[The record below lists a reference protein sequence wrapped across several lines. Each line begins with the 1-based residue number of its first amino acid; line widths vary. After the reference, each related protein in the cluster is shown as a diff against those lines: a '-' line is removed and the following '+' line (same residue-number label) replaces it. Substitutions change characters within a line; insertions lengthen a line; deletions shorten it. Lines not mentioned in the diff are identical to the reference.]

1 VNAVRDISRKG
12 AVNDPAG
19 HIELLAAQMADP
31 EASWSLG
38 TFGAI
43 AEFAR
48 DGNEPVE
55 LSRTDAHLAAAT
67 ARGGIR
73 IAPREDMRLFA
84 SESTTRESWSQRVS
98 LCLSEN
104 RCAMGGRTALTALG
118 PDAEALREQDRAA
131 VLFDLGLGALQVD
144 ACVRVADP
152 QVTAQLLACAGRS
165 LFEPGNPAMMI
176 ILAASPHRVFVSRL
190 GRIEVFQPIPP
201 ADGKSPNGPHTHV
214 LPKLLRHGRTH
225 SATEPVPDGFVPCA
239 HLYPA
244 HPARDAFGRSR
255 PFDGGRHAAFQ
266 NILRAFG
273 DPASVAQ
280 KQRIIAAIAA
290 GADPT
295 AVPVTDHR
303 FARRTV
309 RVVLRQLA
317 VADEGSPALAAWM
330 AAHERPDRSEPDDE
344 DDPHEQG

>member
-1 VNAVRDISRKG
+1 VKY
-12 AVNDPAG
+12 PASL
-19 HIELLAAQMADP
+19 IELLAAQMADP

-48 DGNEPVE
+48 DPDEPVE
-55 LSRTDAHLAAAT
+55 LSRTDADLAAAT

-73 IAPREDMRLFA
+73 ITPNEGLRLFA
-84 SESTTRESWSQRVS
+84 SESATRESWSQRVS
-98 LCLSEN
+98 LCLPEN
-104 RCAMGGRTALTALG
+104 RCAMNGRIELTALG
-118 PDAEALREQDRAA
+118 PDTEALREQDREA
-131 VLFDLGLGALQVD
+131 VLFDLGLVTLQVD

-152 QVTAQLLACAGRS
+152 KVIAELLPHVGRS

-176 ILAASPHRVFVSRL
+176 ILGASPHRVFISRL

-214 LPKLLRHGRTH
+214 LPKLLRLRRTH
-225 SATEPVPDGFVPCA
+225 AATEPVPDGFVPCA

-244 HPARDAFGRSR
+244 HPTRDAFGRGR

-266 NILRAFG
+266 SILSAFG
-273 DPASVAQ
+273 DPASVAL
-280 KQRIIAAIAA
+280 KQRIIAAITA

-295 AVPVTDHR
+295 SVAVTDHR
-303 FARRTV
+303 FARTAI
-309 RVVLRQLA
+309 RVAVRQLCA
-317 VADEGSPALAAWM
+317 TDDASPALAAWM
-330 AAHERPDRSEPDDE
+330 AVHERSDRVEPEDE

>member
-1 VNAVRDISRKG
+1 
-12 AVNDPAG
+12 VNDAAS
-19 HIELLAAQMADP
+19 HIELLAEQMADP

-48 DGNEPVE
+48 DPDEPVE
-55 LSRTDAHLAAAT
+55 VSRTDADLAAVT

-73 IAPREDMRLFA
+73 IATHEHMRLFA

-98 LCLSEN
+98 LCLPEN
-104 RCAMGGRTALTALG
+104 RCAMNGRTALTALG

-144 ACVRVADP
+144 ACVRVADSKMI
-152 QVTAQLLACAGRS
+152 AELLPHIGRS
-165 LFEPGNPAMMI
+165 LFEPGNPAMKI
-176 ILAASPHRVFVSRL
+176 LLAASPHRVFMSKL
-190 GRIEVFQPIPP
+190 GRIEVFQAIPP
-201 ADGKSPNGPHTHV
+201 ADGTSPQGPHTHV
-214 LPKLLRHGRTH
+214 LPKLLQHRRTH

-244 HPARDAFGRSR
+244 HPTRDAFGRGC

-266 NILRAFG
+266 SILRAFG
-273 DPASVAQ
+273 DPAAVAL

-295 AVPVTDHR
+295 AIAVTDQR
-303 FARRTV
+303 FARTAV
-309 RVVLRQLA
+309 RVALRQFGA
-317 VADEGSPALAAWM
+317 TDDASPALAAWM
-330 AAHERPDRSEPDDE
+330 AAHERSDRSEPEDE
-344 DDPHEQG
+344 DDPHAQG

>member
-1 VNAVRDISRKG
+1 VDADFPGKG
-12 AVNDPAG
+12 AVNDAAR
-19 HIELLAAQMADP
+19 HIELLAAQMADH

-48 DGNEPVE
+48 DGDEPVE
-55 LSRTDAHLAAAT
+55 LSCADAHLAAVT
-67 ARGGIR
+67 ARGGMR

-98 LCLSEN
+98 LCLPEN
-104 RCAMGGRTALTALG
+104 CCAMSRRTALTAIG
-118 PDAEALREQDRAA
+118 PDVEALRRQDREA
-131 VLFDLGLGALQVD
+131 VLFDLGLGRLQVD

-152 QVTAQLLACAGRS
+152 EVIDELSPHVGRS
-165 LFEPGNPAMMI
+165 LFEPGNPAMTI

-214 LPKLLRHGRTH
+214 LPKLLRHRRTH
-225 SATEPVPDGFVPCA
+225 SATEPVPDSFVPCA

-244 HPARDAFGRSR
+244 HPARDAFGRGR
-255 PFDGGRHAAFQ
+255 PFDCRRHAAFQ
-266 NILRAFG
+266 SILRAFG
-273 DPASVAQ
+273 DPASVAL
-280 KQRIIAAIAA
+280 KQRVIAAVAV

-295 AVPVTDHR
+295 AIAVTDDR
-303 FARRTV
+303 FARTAV
-309 RVVLRQLA
+309 RVALRQLA
-317 VADEGSPALAAWM
+317 VADEGWPALAAWM
-330 AAHERPDRSEPDDE
+330 AAHERSDRIEPERE

>member
-1 VNAVRDISRKG
+1 VDGDIGRKR
-12 AVNDPAG
+12 AVNDAAS
-19 HIELLAAQMADP
+19 HIELLATQIADH

-48 DGNEPVE
+48 DPDEPVE
-55 LSRTDAHLAAAT
+55 LSRTDADLAAAT

-73 IAPREDMRLFA
+73 ITPNERLRLFA

-98 LCLSEN
+98 LCLPES
-104 RCAMGGRTALTALG
+104 RCAMNGRAALTALG
-118 PDAEALREQDRAA
+118 SDAEALREQDREA
-131 VLFDLGLGALQVD
+131 VLFDLGLGTLQVD
-144 ACVRVADP
+144 ACVRVADRE
-152 QVTAQLLACAGRS
+152 VTAELLQCVGRS

-176 ILAASPHRVFVSRL
+176 ILAANPHRVFVSRL

-201 ADGKSPNGPHTHV
+201 ADGKSPTGPHTHV
-214 LPKLLRHGRTH
+214 LPKLLQHRRTH
-225 SATEPVPDGFVPCA
+225 SATEPVPDGYVPCA

-244 HPARDAFGRSR
+244 HPARDAFGRGR

-266 NILRAFG
+266 SILRAFG
-273 DPASVAQ
+273 DPAVVAL

-295 AVPVTDHR
+295 AIAVTDHR
-303 FARRTV
+303 FARTAI
-309 RVVLRQLA
+309 RVAVRQLCA
-317 VADEGSPALAAWM
+317 TDDVSPALAAWM
-330 AAHERPDRSEPDDE
+330 AVHERSDRVEPEDE

>member
-1 VNAVRDISRKG
+1 MSDA
-12 AVNDPAG
+12 ADP
-19 HIELLAAQMADP
+19 IELLAAQMADH
-31 EASWSLG
+31 ETSWSLG

-48 DGNEPVE
+48 EPDEPVE
-55 LSRTDAHLAAAT
+55 LARTDAHLAATT

-73 IAPREDMRLFA
+73 ITPREDMRLFA

-98 LCLSEN
+98 LCLPDGC
-104 RCAMGGRTALTALG
+104 CAMGGRTALTALG
-118 PDAEALREQDRAA
+118 PDAEALREQDREA

-152 QVTAQLLACAGRS
+152 AVTAQLLSCAGRS
-165 LFEPGNPAMMI
+165 LFEPGNPAMTI

-214 LPKLLRHGRTH
+214 LPKLLRHRRTH
-225 SATEPVPDGFVPCA
+225 SATEPVPDGLIPCA

-244 HPARDAFGRSR
+244 HPARDAFGRGR

-266 NILRAFG
+266 DILRAFG
-273 DPASVAQ
+273 DPASVAL
-280 KQRIIAAIAA
+280 KQRVIAAIAA
-290 GADPT
+290 GTDPT
-295 AVPVTDHR
+295 AVAVTDDR
-303 FARRTV
+303 FARAAI
-309 RVVLRQLA
+309 RVALRQVCA
-317 VADEGSPALAAWM
+317 TDDVSPALAAWM
-330 AAHERPDRSEPDDE
+330 AVHERADRSEPQDE
-344 DDPHEQG
+344 DDPHGQD

>member
-1 VNAVRDISRKG
+1 
-12 AVNDPAG
+12 VNDQAS

-48 DGNEPVE
+48 DRDERVE
-55 LSRTDAHLAAAT
+55 VSRTDADLAAVT

-73 IAPREDMRLFA
+73 IAAHEHMRLFA

-98 LCLSEN
+98 LCLPEN
-104 RCAMGGRTALTALG
+104 RCAMNGRTALTALG

-131 VLFDLGLGALQVD
+131 VLFDLGLGTFQVD
-144 ACVRVADP
+144 VCVRVVD
-152 QVTAQLLACAGRS
+152 QDVIDELLPHVGRS
-165 LFEPGNPAMMI
+165 LFEPGNPAMKI
-176 ILAASPHRVFVSRL
+176 LLAASPHRVFISRL

-201 ADGKSPNGPHTHV
+201 ADGKSPQGPHTHV
-214 LPKLLRHGRTH
+214 LPKLLQHRRTH
-225 SATEPVPDGFVPCA
+225 SATEPVPNGFVPCA

-244 HPARDAFGRSR
+244 HPARDAFGRGR
-255 PFDGGRHAAFQ
+255 PFDGGRYAAFQ
-266 NILRAFG
+266 SILGVFG
-273 DPASVAQ
+273 DPATVAL

-295 AVPVTDHR
+295 AIAVSDHR
-303 FARRTV
+303 FARTAV
-309 RVVLRQLA
+309 RVALRQLCA
-317 VADEGSPALAAWM
+317 TGNASPALAPWM
-330 AAHERPDRSEPDDE
+330 AAHERPDRSEPEDE
-344 DDPHEQG
+344 DDPHAQD

>member
-1 VNAVRDISRKG
+1 VDADDPRNS
-12 AVNDPAG
+12 AVNDAAS
-19 HIELLAAQMADP
+19 HIELLAEQMADP

-48 DGNEPVE
+48 DPDEPVE
-55 LSRTDAHLAAAT
+55 LSRTDADLAAVT
-67 ARGGIR
+67 ARGGFR
-73 IAPREDMRLFA
+73 IAPREHMRLFA
-84 SESTTRESWSQRVS
+84 SESTTRESWGQRVS
-98 LCLSEN
+98 LCLPEN
-104 RCAMGGRTALTALG
+104 RCAMNGRTALTALG
-118 PDAEALREQDRAA
+118 PDAEALREKDREA

-152 QVTAQLLACAGRS
+152 EVTAELLSCAGRS

-176 ILAASPHRVFVSRL
+176 ILGASPHRVFISRL
-190 GRIEVFQPIPP
+190 GRSEVFQPIPP
-201 ADGKSPNGPHTHV
+201 ADGKSPEGPHTHV
-214 LPKLLRHGRTH
+214 LPKLLQHPRTH

-244 HPARDAFGRSR
+244 HPVRDALGRSR

-266 NILRAFG
+266 SILRAFG
-273 DPASVAQ
+273 DPATVAL

-295 AVPVTDHR
+295 AIAVTDQR
-303 FARRTV
+303 FARTAV
-309 RVVLRQLA
+309 RVALRQLYA
-317 VADEGSPALAAWM
+317 TDNASPALAAWT
-330 AAHERPDRSEPDDE
+330 AAHERPDRSEPEDE
-344 DDPHEQG
+344 DDPHGQS

>member
-1 VNAVRDISRKG
+1 VDAVRDIPRKG
-12 AVNDPAG
+12 AVNEAASP
-19 HIELLAAQMADP
+19 IELLAAQMADP

-48 DGNEPVE
+48 DGDEPVE
-55 LSRTDAHLAAAT
+55 LSRTDAHLAAVT

-73 IAPREDMRLFA
+73 ITPNEGLRLFA
-84 SESTTRESWSQRVS
+84 SESTTRDSWGQRVS
-98 LCLSEN
+98 LCLAEN
-104 RCAMGGRTALTALG
+104 RCAMSGRTALIALG
-118 PDAEALREQDRAA
+118 PDAEALREQDREA

-152 QVTAQLLACAGRS
+152 EVTAQLLSCAGRL
-165 LFEPGNPAMMI
+165 LFEPGNPAMTI

-214 LPKLLRHGRTH
+214 LPKLLRHRRTH
-225 SATEPVPDGFVPCA
+225 SATEPVPDNFVPCA

-244 HPARDAFGRSR
+244 HPARDIFGRGR
-255 PFDGGRHAAFQ
+255 PFDGGQHAAFQ

-273 DPASVAQ
+273 DPATVAL
-280 KQRIIAAIAA
+280 KHRVVAAIAA
-290 GADPT
+290 GADPS
-295 AVPVTDHR
+295 AIAVTDDR
-303 FARRTV
+303 FARTAI
-309 RVVLRQLA
+309 RVVLRQLDA
-317 VADEGSPALAAWM
+317 ADPASPALAAWM
-330 AAHERPDRSEPDDE
+330 AAHERPDRGEPEDE
-344 DDPHEQG
+344 DNPHEQG

>member
-1 VNAVRDISRKG
+1 
-12 AVNDPAG
+12 VNDASSP
-19 HIELLAAQMADP
+19 IELLAAQMADH

-48 DGNEPVE
+48 DPDEPVE
-55 LSRTDAHLAAAT
+55 LSRNSADLAAVT

-98 LCLSEN
+98 LCLPEN
-104 RCAMGGRTALTALG
+104 RCAMNGRTALTALG
-118 PDAEALREQDRAA
+118 PDAQALREQDREA
-131 VLFDLGLGALQVD
+131 VLFDLGLGTLQVD

-152 QVTAQLLACAGRS
+152 EVTAELLPFAGRS
-165 LFEPGNPAMMI
+165 VFESGNPTMAI

-201 ADGKSPNGPHTHV
+201 ADGKSPEGPHTHV
-214 LPKLLRHGRTH
+214 LPKLLQHRRTH

-244 HPARDAFGRSR
+244 HPARDALGHDR
-255 PFDGGRHAAFQ
+255 PFDGERHAAFQ
-266 NILRAFG
+266 SILRAFG
-273 DPASVAQ
+273 DPAAVAL
-280 KQRIIAAIAA
+280 KQRIIAAIAG
-290 GADPT
+290 GADAT
-295 AVPVTDHR
+295 SIAVSDQR
-303 FARRTV
+303 FARTAV
-309 RVVLRQLA
+309 RVALRQLCA
-317 VADEGSPALAAWM
+317 TGNASPALAAWM
-330 AAHERPDRSEPDDE
+330 AAHERPDRGEPEDG
-344 DDPHEQG
+344 DDPHGQG

>member
-1 VNAVRDISRKG
+1 M
-12 AVNDPAG
+12 NDAAR
-19 HIELLAAQMADP
+19 HIELLAAQMADH

-48 DGNEPVE
+48 DGDEPVE
-55 LSRTDAHLAAAT
+55 LSRTDAHVAAAT

-73 IAPREDMRLFA
+73 ITPNEGLRLFA

-98 LCLSEN
+98 LCLPEG
-104 RCAMGGRTALTALG
+104 RCAMNRRTALTALG
-118 PDAEALREQDRAA
+118 PDAEALREQDREA

-152 QVTAQLLACAGRS
+152 EVIDELSPHIGRS
-165 LFEPGNPAMMI
+165 LFEPGNPAMKI
-176 ILAASPHRVFVSRL
+176 ILAASPHRVFVGRL

-201 ADGKSPNGPHTHV
+201 ADGKSPEGPHTHV
-214 LPKLLRHGRTH
+214 LPKLLQHRRTYA
-225 SATEPVPDGFVPCA
+225 ATEAVPDGFVPCA

-244 HPARDAFGRSR
+244 HPVRDAFGRGR
-255 PFDGGRHAAFQ
+255 PFDGGRHEAFQ

-273 DPASVAQ
+273 DPASLAL

-290 GADPT
+290 GSDPT
-295 AVPVTDHR
+295 AIAVTDHR
-303 FARRTV
+303 FARTAV
-309 RVVLRQLA
+309 RVALRQLCA
-317 VADEGSPALAAWM
+317 TDNASPARAAWM
-330 AAHERPDRSEPDDE
+330 AAHEPPDRSEPEDE
-344 DDPHEQG
+344 DDPHAQG

>member
-1 VNAVRDISRKG
+1 VDADIPRSA
-12 AVNDPAG
+12 AVNDATSP
-19 HIELLAAQMADP
+19 IELLAAQMADH

-48 DGNEPVE
+48 DPDESVE
-55 LSRTDAHLAAAT
+55 LSRTDADLAAVT

-73 IAPREDMRLFA
+73 ITPNEGLRLFA

-98 LCLSEN
+98 LCLPAN
-104 RCAMGGRTALTALG
+104 RCAMNGRTALTALG
-118 PDAEALREQDRAA
+118 PDAEALREQDREA
-131 VLFDLGLGALQVD
+131 VLFDLGLGTLQVD
-144 ACVRVADP
+144 ACVRVADREL
-152 QVTAQLLACAGRS
+152 TAELLPYAGRS

-176 ILAASPHRVFVSRL
+176 ILAASPHRVFITRL

-201 ADGKSPNGPHTHV
+201 ADGKSPTGPHTHV
-214 LPKLLRHGRTH
+214 LPKLLRHRRTH

-244 HPARDAFGRSR
+244 HPARDASGRGR

-266 NILRAFG
+266 SILRAFG
-273 DPASVAQ
+273 DPSSLAL
-280 KQRIIAAIAA
+280 KQQVIAAVAS

-295 AVPVTDHR
+295 AVAVTDYR
-303 FARRTV
+303 LARTAV
-309 RVVLRQLA
+309 RVALRQLCA
-317 VADEGSPALAAWM
+317 TDNNASPALAAWM
-330 AAHERPDRSEPDDE
+330 ATHERADRREAEDE
-344 DDPHEQG
+344 DDPRGQG

>member
-1 VNAVRDISRKG
+1 MSAV
-12 AVNDPAG
+12 AG
-19 HIELLAAQMADP
+19 HLGLLAAQMADH
-31 EASWSLG
+31 ETQWSLG

-48 DGNEPVE
+48 NPGEPVE
-55 LSRTDAHLAAAT
+55 LSRTDADLVAVT
-67 ARGGIR
+67 SRGGIR

-84 SESTTRESWSQRVS
+84 SESTTRQSWSQRVS
-98 LCLSEN
+98 LCLPEN
-104 RCAMGGRTALTALG
+104 RCAMSGRTALTALG
-118 PDAEALREQDRAA
+118 QDDEALREQDREA

-144 ACVRVADP
+144 ACVRIADP
-152 QVTAQLLACAGRS
+152 EVTAKLLSCARRS

-176 ILAASPHRVFVSRL
+176 ILGASPHRVFISRL

-214 LPKLLRHGRTH
+214 LPKLLRLRRTH
-225 SATEPVPDGFVPCA
+225 AATEPVPDGFVPCA

-244 HPARDAFGRSR
+244 HPTRDAFGRGR

-266 NILRAFG
+266 SILSAFG
-273 DPASVAQ
+273 DPASVAL

-295 AVPVTDHR
+295 SVAVTDHR
-303 FARRTV
+303 FARTAI
-309 RVVLRQLA
+309 RVAVRQLCA
-317 VADEGSPALAAWM
+317 TDDASPALAAWM
-330 AAHERPDRSEPDDE
+330 AVHERSDRVEPEDE